1 MIYNHHLILKILIL
15 QVILLIKLRLQILLH
30 QYLLDNILK
39 LHFVAIINLLLSD
52 LFVNLNKE
60 MYMFKKILFFIFITQ
75 LTYSQDRQL
84 IQGKVIY
91 RNIDVPA
98 ANVINNTD
106 QSSTITNDQGEFEIF
121 AKEGDEIIFSS
132 VQYIIRTVR
141 VNKEILKNKRLVVQI
156 NERVRE
162 LDEVVITP
170 DDTQK
175 FLDLKE
181 EQFKGFDYVADKSTK
196 IQNVLTDN
204 RQVVNGLN
212 FVNIFKL
219 LSTIVDSKS
228 DVEKLNIVP
237 SEVLPYI
244 LEENFFSDVLKLE
257 TFEINDFLF
266 NLDSD
271 EMMKSLIL
279 EKNQFLVIDYLI
291 NKADSY
297 KDLKIE

>member
-1 MIYNHHLILKILIL
+1 
-15 QVILLIKLRLQILLH
+15 
-30 QYLLDNILK
+30 
-39 LHFVAIINLLLSD
+39 
-52 LFVNLNKE
+52 
-60 MYMFKKILFFIFITQ
+60 MFKKILFFILIIQFS
-75 LTYSQDRQL
+75 YSQNREL

-98 ANVINNTD
+98 ANVINNTA
-106 QSSTITNDQGEFEIF
+106 QSSTITNDQGEFEIY

-141 VNKEILKNKRLVVQI
+141 VNKEILENKRIIVQI
-156 NERVRE
+156 NQRVRE

-181 EQFKGFDYVADKSTK
+181 EQFKGFDYIADKSTK

-219 LSTIVDSKS
+219 LSSIVDAKS
-228 DVEKLNIVP
+228 DEEKLNIIP
-237 SEVLPYI
+237 SEVLPYV
-244 LEENFFSDVLKLE
+244 LEENFFSRVLELE
-257 TFEINDFLF
+257 SFEIIDFLSK
-266 NLDSD
+266 LDTD
-271 EMMKSLIL
+271 TEMKNLIL
-279 EKNQFLVIDYLI
+279 EKNQFLIIDYLL
-291 NKADSY
+291 NKADTY
-297 KDLKIE
+297 KNLRVE

>member
-1 MIYNHHLILKILIL
+1 ML
-15 QVILLIKLRLQILLH
+15 
-30 QYLLDNILK
+30 
-39 LHFVAIINLLLSD
+39 
-52 LFVNLNKE
+52 
-60 MYMFKKILFFIFITQ
+60 KKILFFILIIQFS
-75 LTYSQDRQL
+75 YSQNREL

-98 ANVINNTD
+98 ANVINNTA
-106 QSSTITNDQGEFEIF
+106 QSSTITNDQGEFEIY

-141 VNKEILKNKRLVVQI
+141 VNKEILENKRIIVQI
-156 NERVRE
+156 NQRVRE

-181 EQFKGFDYVADKSTK
+181 EQFKGFDYIADKSTK

-219 LSTIVDSKS
+219 LSSIVDAKS
-228 DVEKLNIVP
+228 DEEKLNIIP
-237 SEVLPYI
+237 SEVLPYV
-244 LEENFFSDVLKLE
+244 LEENFFSGVLELKS
-257 TFEINDFLF
+257 FEINDFLSK
-266 NLDSD
+266 LDSD
-271 EMMKSLIL
+271 TEMKNLIL
-279 EKNQFLVIDYLI
+279 EKNQFLIIDYLL
-291 NKADSY
+291 NKADTY
-297 KDLKIE
+297 KNLRVE

>member
-1 MIYNHHLILKILIL
+1 
-15 QVILLIKLRLQILLH
+15 
-30 QYLLDNILK
+30 
-39 LHFVAIINLLLSD
+39 
-52 LFVNLNKE
+52 
-60 MYMFKKILFFIFITQ
+60 MFKNILFFIFVIQ
-75 LTYSQDRQL
+75 FSYSQDREL

-98 ANVINNTD
+98 ANVINNTA
-106 QSSTITNDQGEFEIF
+106 QSSTITNDQGEFEIY

-141 VNKEILKNKRLVVQI
+141 VNKEILKNKRIIVQI
-156 NERVRE
+156 NQRVRE

-181 EQFKGFDYVADKSTK
+181 EQFKGFDYIADKSTK

-219 LSTIVDSKS
+219 LSSIVDAKS
-228 DVEKLNIVP
+228 DEEKLNIIP
-237 SEVLPYI
+237 SEVLPYV
-244 LEENFFSDVLKLE
+244 LEENFFSRVLELE
-257 TFEINDFLF
+257 SFEIIDFLSK
-266 NLDSD
+266 LDSD
-271 EMMKSLIL
+271 TEMKNLIL
-279 EKNQFLVIDYLI
+279 EKNQFLIIDYLLI
-291 NKADSY
+291 KADTY
-297 KDLKIE
+297 KNLRVE

>member
-1 MIYNHHLILKILIL
+1 
-15 QVILLIKLRLQILLH
+15 
-30 QYLLDNILK
+30 
-39 LHFVAIINLLLSD
+39 
-52 LFVNLNKE
+52 
-60 MYMFKKILFFIFITQ
+60 MFKKILFFILIIQFS
-75 LTYSQDRQL
+75 YSQNREL

-98 ANVINNTD
+98 ANVINNTA
-106 QSSTITNDQGEFEIF
+106 QSSTITNDQGEFEIY

-141 VNKEILKNKRLVVQI
+141 VNKEILENKRIIVQI
-156 NERVRE
+156 NQRVRE

-181 EQFKGFDYVADKSTK
+181 EQFKGFDYIADKSTK

-219 LSTIVDSKS
+219 LSSIVDAKS
-228 DVEKLNIVP
+228 DEEKLNIIP
-237 SEVLPYI
+237 SEVLPYV
-244 LEENFFSDVLKLE
+244 LEENFFSGVLELE
-257 TFEINDFLF
+257 SFEIIDFLSK
-266 NLDSD
+266 LDSD
-271 EMMKSLIL
+271 TEMKNLIL
-279 EKNQFLVIDYLI
+279 EKNQFLIIDYLLI
-291 NKADSY
+291 KADTY
-297 KDLKIE
+297 KNLRVE

>member
-1 MIYNHHLILKILIL
+1 ML
-15 QVILLIKLRLQILLH
+15 
-30 QYLLDNILK
+30 
-39 LHFVAIINLLLSD
+39 
-52 LFVNLNKE
+52 
-60 MYMFKKILFFIFITQ
+60 KKILFFILIIQFS
-75 LTYSQDRQL
+75 YSQNREL

-98 ANVINNTD
+98 ANVINNTA
-106 QSSTITNDQGEFEIF
+106 QSSTITNDQGEFEIY

-141 VNKEILKNKRLVVQI
+141 VNKEILENKRIIVQI
-156 NERVRE
+156 NQRVRE

-219 LSTIVDSKS
+219 LSSIVDGKS
-228 DVEKLNIVP
+228 DEEKLNIIP
-237 SEVLPYI
+237 SEVLPYV
-244 LEENFFSDVLKLE
+244 LEENFFSGVLELE
-257 TFEINDFLF
+257 SFEINDFLSK
-266 NLDSD
+266 LDSD
-271 EMMKSLIL
+271 TEMKNLIL
-279 EKNQFLVIDYLI
+279 EKNQFLIIDYLL
-291 NKADSY
+291 NKADTY
-297 KDLKIE
+297 KNLRVE